1 MLRFVLK
8 RQAGKLSN
16 RRDEYHVGSSVQ
28 KLVTTIYPVILKNK
42 TVYTQASKTR
52 VTNQYWI
59 EVQDFL

>member
-52 VTNQYWI
+52 VTNQY
-59 EVQDFL
+59 